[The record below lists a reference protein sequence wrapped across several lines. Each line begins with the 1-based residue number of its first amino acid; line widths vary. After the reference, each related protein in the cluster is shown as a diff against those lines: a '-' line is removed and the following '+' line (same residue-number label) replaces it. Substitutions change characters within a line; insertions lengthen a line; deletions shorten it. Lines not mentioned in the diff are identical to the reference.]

1 MKAKHEKLKTAVQD
15 IELQVSGHVLKV
27 NKINDIVQRHMQQWL
42 PGQQAVL
49 LSILME
55 IDEQF
60 QYFRDQLKKIVDLM
74 LVSSQRRDPYSVV
87 SMISGLKEFLTYK

>member
-1 MKAKHEKLKTAVQD
+1 MQAKYEKLKAAVQD
-15 IELQVSGHVLKV
+15 IEMQVNSRVEKV
-27 NKINDIVQRHMQQWL
+27 NKIQDIVNNHMQQWL